1 MQHTRLE
8 SSESGGWSIEHSKR
22 KAERQSGADFVYRAA
37 IGESVRETDVET
49 EIVANLPNG
58 VMVPGESHLGHSNG
72 WCPIPIVATRCRQ
85 DWRRCSSRRY

>member
-37 IGESVRETDVET
+37 IGESVPETDVET
-49 EIVANLPNG
+49 EIVAHLPNETDQSG
-58 VMVPGESHLGHSNG
+58 YRVELAECLFDEKLCNRPDR
-72 WCPIPIVATRCRQ
+72 PF
-85 DWRRCSSRRY
+85 